1 MNVESIISSLYV
13 FALAAFLGYQVISK
27 VPPLLHTPLMSAT
40 NAISAISVVGAII
53 TAGSDST
60 TSRILG
66 FLAVTSA
73 MINVVGGFMITDRM
87 LRMFKDKIGSGQ
99 AGSKQADNK
108 QDGR

>member
-13 FALAAFLGYQVISK
+13 FSLAAFLGYQVISK

-53 TAGSDST
+53 TAGSQST
-60 TSRILG
+60 VSRVLG
-66 FLAVTSA
+66 FIAVTSA

-87 LRMFKDKIGSGQ
+87 LRMFKDKIVGGESGKKE
-99 AGSKQADNK
+99 AGK
-108 QDGR
+108 